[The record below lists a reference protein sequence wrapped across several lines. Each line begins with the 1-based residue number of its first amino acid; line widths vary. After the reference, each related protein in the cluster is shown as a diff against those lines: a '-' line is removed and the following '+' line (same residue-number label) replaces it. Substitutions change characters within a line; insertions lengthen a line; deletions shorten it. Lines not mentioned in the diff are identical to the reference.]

1 MFVLSVNGQIK
12 YKQKQVDV
20 PFVENN
26 FDDADSVQCV
36 NLRGELFYP
45 LG

>member
-12 YKQKQVDV
+12 YKQKQV

-36 NLRGELFYP
+36 NIRGKLFYP